1 MPSATAREALVRYAL
16 ANPDWAL
23 RELDRVEGEASLL
36 GFVRRAWHVIE
47 PSQAFIE
54 GKVIGAICEHLEA
67 VSRGEIL
74 RLLINVP
81 PGFSKSLL
89 TGVFWPAWEWG
100 PQNRPATRFLGTSY
114 SQEYAIRDSGRMRN
128 LVSSEWYQAIWGDRV
143 QLVTEG
149 VRKFETSRR
158 GWREAV
164 PFSRLTGGRG
174 DRVIID
180 DPLSVDQAN
189 SQAEREHAKLLFL
202 EALPTRL
209 NDPERSAIVVIMQRL
224 HEEDTSGVILSKD
237 LGYDHLMLPMEY
249 DSGRHCVTSIGFEDW
264 RTQDG
269 ELLFPERFPRW
280 TVDRDKATMTPYA
293 IAGQFQ
299 QSPEPRGGGIF
310 KRDWWKIWDP
320 EPDQNGRQTFPNC
333 DYVVASLDPAYTTK
347 EENDYSALTV
357 WGRFRH
363 EDGLPK
369 LILMGAWQAR
379 LGLNDLVTKVGASC
393 RKFSVDRL
401 LIESKAS
408 GISVAQEMRRLY
420 ANDPWGVELIDP
432 KGADKTARAYA
443 VQHLFSDGMI
453 YAPDKDWADMVQNE
467 MASFPRGAHDDL
479 TDSVTQALRHLRSI
493 GLAMREAEIAAERA
507 EQVRYKGRPKAL
519 PYGGI

>member
-16 ANPDWAL
+16 ANPDWAI
-23 RELDRVEGEASLL
+23 RELDRLESETSLM
-36 GFVRRAWHVIE
+36 GFTRRAWPVLE
-47 PSQAFIE
+47 PAQPLIE
-54 GKVIGAICEHLEA
+54 GRVLDAICEHLEA

-100 PQNRPATRFLGTSY
+100 PMNMASKRFYCTAY
-114 SQEYAIRDSGRMRN
+114 SHRLAERDAGRMLN
-128 LVSSEWYQAIWGDRV
+128 LVTSEWYQALWGDRV
-143 QLVTEG
+143 KLVSEG
-149 VRKFETSRR
+149 QRRFENTKR
-158 GWREAV
+158 GWRVAV
-164 PFSRLTGGRG
+164 PFTSLTGDRG
-174 DRVIID
+174 DRVLVD
-180 DPLSVDQAN
+180 DPLSVKKAA
-189 SQAEREHAKLLFL
+189 SKKELETAKFLFL
-202 EALPTRL
+202 ESLPTRL
-209 NDPERSAIVVIMQRL
+209 NNPDKSPIVVIMQRL
-224 HEEDTSGVILSKD
+224 HEEDTSGVILSND

-249 DSGRHCVTSIGFEDW
+249 DSSRHCVTSIGFEDW
-264 RTQDG
+264 RTEDG
-269 ELLFPERFPRW
+269 ELLFPERFPPE
-280 TVDRDKATMTPYA
+280 VVAELKQTMGPYA
-293 IAGQFQ
+293 AAGQLQ

-347 EENDYSALTV
+347 EENDYSALTI

-363 EDGLPK
+363 DDGLPK

-379 LGLNDLVTKVGASC
+379 LGLNDLVVKVSASC